1 MESLTL
7 SQLTPVGLNPG
18 VAQAPCKPLSW
29 SHPQAWGE
37 AWANPTPQLLHP
49 AGLSSGLGTEL
60 HPGRSPQV
68 ESAEWTQPRVRVSTG
83 SATPIFQWPAH
94 PRHPKEGGLLSGHPA
109 TSPLPSF
116 PNFCL
121 PKWALT
127 VLCRPET
134 FGGPGGCWQTS
145 AVAEEG
151 AGGPFPPQPRAPGDT
166 GPTPNLGTLPIW
178 LEESNQFPESQRVRE
193 KE

>member
-18 VAQAPCKPLSW
+18 VAQAPCKPPSW
-29 SHPQAWGE
+29 SHPQ

-49 AGLSSGLGTEL
+49 AGLSSGLGTAL

-94 PRHPKEGGLLSGHPA
+94 PRHPEEGGLLSSLPP
-109 TSPLPSF
+109 TSLLPSF

-134 FGGPGGCWQTS
+134 FGSPGGCWQTS

-151 AGGPFPPQPRAPGDT
+151 AGAPSH
-166 GPTPNLGTLPIW
+166 PNLKPQEIQRPHPILGHSLSGW
-178 LEESNQFPESQRVRE
+178 KRVTSFQRARE
-193 KE
+193 